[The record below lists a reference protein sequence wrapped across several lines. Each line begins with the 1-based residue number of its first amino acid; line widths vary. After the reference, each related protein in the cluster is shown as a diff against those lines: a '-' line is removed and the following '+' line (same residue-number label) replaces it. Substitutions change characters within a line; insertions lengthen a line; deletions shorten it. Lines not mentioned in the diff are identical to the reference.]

1 MGGHA
6 AVHSLDPD
14 PLVPS
19 PARSAAIGAGPMSPL
34 TPASLFQTSASSQG
48 TGRGIGRGSRH
59 L

>member
-6 AVHSLDPD
+6 AVHSLEPD

-19 PARSAAIGAGPMSPL
+19 PARSAAIRAGPLPL
-34 TPASLFQTSASSQG
+34 PPPAGFFQTSASSQG
-48 TGRGIGRGSRH
+48 TVRGIGRGSHH